1 MKIQTLCQ
9 KEDMMNSFIIFLLL
23 LIAFNALI
31 FFIAKKYRGIWKIT
45 SGIFIL
51 SSPIVFFATLH
62 VIGEKVGDGFAGG
75 FAGLT
80 FSGLLIINAIFLFI
94 VSLFVSTNKHS
105 H

>member
-1 MKIQTLCQ
+1 MKIQTLYQ

-31 FFIAKKYRGIWKIT
+31 FFIAKKYRQIWKIS

-51 SSPIVFFATLH
+51 AAPLFSSPLLH
-62 VIGEKVGDGFAGG
+62 IIGEKVGDGFAGG

-80 FSGLLIINAIFLFI
+80 FSGLLIINAIFYL
-94 VSLFVSTNKHS
+94 L
-105 H
+105 

>member
-1 MKIQTLCQ
+1 
-9 KEDMMNSFIIFLLL
+9 MNSLIIFLLL
-23 LIAFNALI
+23 LIAFNSLI
-31 FFIAKKYRGIWKIT
+31 FFIAKKYRRIWKIAI
-45 SGIFIL
+45 GIFIL

-94 VSLFVSTNKHS
+94 ASIFVSTSNNSK
-105 H
+105 

>member
-1 MKIQTLCQ
+1 
-9 KEDMMNSFIIFLLL
+9 MNSLIGFIFLLTS
-23 LIAFNALI
+23 FNILI
-31 FFIAKKYRGIWKIT
+31 FIIAKSYPRIWKIA

-51 SSPIVFFATLH
+51 SSPIVFFTALH

-80 FSGLLIINAIFLFI
+80 FSSLLIINAIFLFI
-94 VSLFVSTNKHS
+94 VSIFVSTNKNS

>member
-1 MKIQTLCQ
+1 
-9 KEDMMNSFIIFLLL
+9 MNSLIGFIFLL
-23 LIAFNALI
+23 ITFNTLI
-31 FFIAKKYRGIWKIT
+31 FFIAKKYQQIWKIA

-51 SSPIVFFATLH
+51 SSPVVFFATLH

-80 FSGLLIINAIFLFI
+80 FSGLLIMNAIFLFV
-94 VSLFVSTNKHS
+94 VSIFVSTNKHS

>member
-1 MKIQTLCQ
+1 
-9 KEDMMNSFIIFLLL
+9 MNSLIGFIFLL
-23 LIAFNALI
+23 ISFNILI
-31 FFIAKKYRGIWKIT
+31 FLIAKKYEQIWKIA
-45 SGIFIL
+45 SGLFIL
-51 SSPIVFFATLH
+51 SSPIVFFAALH

-94 VSLFVSTNKHS
+94 VSFFVSTNKHS

>member
-1 MKIQTLCQ
+1 
-9 KEDMMNSFIIFLLL
+9 MNSFIIFLLL

-31 FFIAKKYRGIWKIT
+31 FFIAKKYNRIWKVA

-51 SSPIVFFATLH
+51 SSPVVFFATLH

-75 FAGLT
+75 FAGLI

-94 VSLFVSTNKHS
+94 VSIFVSTNKNPH
-105 H
+105 

>member
-1 MKIQTLCQ
+1 
-9 KEDMMNSFIIFLLL
+9 MNSLIIFLLL
-23 LIAFNALI
+23 LIALNALI
-31 FFIAKKYRGIWKIT
+31 FFIAKKSKQIWKIA

-51 SSPIVFFATLH
+51 SSPVVFFATLH

-94 VSLFVSTNKHS
+94 VSIFVSTNKNS

>member
-1 MKIQTLCQ
+1 
-9 KEDMMNSFIIFLLL
+9 MNSLIIFLLL

-31 FFIAKKYRGIWKIT
+31 FFIAKKYRQIWKIT

-75 FAGLT
+75 AAGLT
-80 FSGLLIINAIFLFI
+80 FSGLLILNAIVFYI
-94 VSLFVSTNKHS
+94 ISIFVSANKNS
-105 H
+105 

>member
-1 MKIQTLCQ
+1 
-9 KEDMMNSFIIFLLL
+9 MNSLIIFLLL
-23 LIAFNALI
+23 LFALNAII
-31 FFIAKKYRGIWKIT
+31 FFIAKKYVRIWKVA

-51 SSPIVFFATLH
+51 SSPVVFFATLH

-75 FAGLT
+75 FAGLI

-94 VSLFVSTNKHS
+94 VSIFVSTNKNS

>member
-1 MKIQTLCQ
+1 
-9 KEDMMNSFIIFLLL
+9 MNSFIIFLLL

-51 SSPIVFFATLH
+51 SSPVVFFSTLY

-75 FAGLT
+75 FAALT
-80 FSGLLIINAIFLFI
+80 FTGLLILNAIFLFI
-94 VSLFVSTNKHS
+94 ISIFVSSIRKS
-105 H
+105 

>member
-1 MKIQTLCQ
+1 
-9 KEDMMNSFIIFLLL
+9 MNSLIIFLLL
-23 LIAFNALI
+23 LFALNALI
-31 FFIAKKYRGIWKIT
+31 FYIAKKYRRIWKIA

-62 VIGEKVGDGFAGG
+62 IIGEKVGDGFAGG

-80 FSGLLIINAIFLFI
+80 FSGLLIMNAIFLFI
-94 VSLFVSTNKHS
+94 VSIFVSTNKNS